1 MSVAHPE
8 LFIAVPFTLGA
19 NQMYH
24 EFSIAEFTPPKHAP
38 GVPALAGSTGGGV
51 SYVARNVRDYSSSQ
65 HVTGGYFEILGVRP
79 VLGRTITPQD
89 DATRAPVAV
98 IGEDLWRDRFAG
110 DPTVLGEKIAVND
123 QPFTIVGVIPRSY
136 RSLFLAGE
144 FSIAIPF
151 GARGL
156 VVPPNSDGPP
166 VSLTVIGRLADGM
179 TRENA
184 GAALDRAY
192 RQCCPRATR
201 GHPAQADQQLL
212 IAEDASRGL
221 SSPKMDLRS
230 EYRRILA
237 VLMAGVAIV
246 LLIACANVG
255 NLLLARATSRRR
267 EIAVRMSMGATRS
280 RLVRQLLVESLE
292 LALAGAF
299 LGLVVARLGTSV
311 LAHNL
316 PPMAAGMTD
325 VIALRPSPPILGF
338 TIGVTFACTM
348 LFGLVPALSA
358 TRTDIVSPLKEG
370 TTTTGNPRWWSLD
383 RGFVVAQ
390 VALALVLVCAA
401 ALFVTTLRNLRQF
414 DGGYKTSRVLLVNVD
429 VRQTPWES
437 RGLRPL
443 YPDIVARVRALPGVE
458 QVAVGTT
465 MPLFGGRSRSHFAVP
480 GYQPAPDEDMG
491 AWNNS
496 VTPGFFGTTGIGL
509 RAGRDF
515 DAGDTETSEPV
526 VIVNESFAKR
536 FLFGRNPIG
545 ATVTLL
551 NWRPARQARIV
562 GVANDARYYDL
573 RAPAEEWYYFPLSQY
588 GGGQVLDFAVRTTG
602 DPVAV
607 AAAVTREID
616 AVVPGI
622 RIRGLGG
629 VEKVL
634 NDALSRERL
643 SAALAALFGI
653 FALGLAAVGLYGVVS
668 YNVSRRTAEIGIRMA
683 LGATTRDA
691 LWLVVRQTL
700 TMMAIGLAIG
710 VPLAF
715 AASKA
720 IGAQL
725 YGIDANDP
733 RALVGAALL
742 LAIAGGVASVVP
754 SRRAASV
761 DPAAALR
768 AEG

>member
-1 MSVAHPE
+1 MN
-8 LFIAVPFTLGA
+8 L
-19 NQMYH
+19 
-24 EFSIAEFTPPKHAP
+24 
-38 GVPALAGSTGGGV
+38 
-51 SYVARNVRDYSSSQ
+51 
-65 HVTGGYFEILGVRP
+65 
-79 VLGRTITPQD
+79 
-89 DATRAPVAV
+89 
-98 IGEDLWRDRFAG
+98 
-110 DPTVLGEKIAVND
+110 
-123 QPFTIVGVIPRSY
+123 
-136 RSLFLAGE
+136 
-144 FSIAIPF
+144 
-151 GARGL
+151 RG
-156 VVPPNSDGPP
+156 
-166 VSLTVIGRLADGM
+166 
-179 TRENA
+179 
-184 GAALDRAY
+184 
-192 RQCCPRATR
+192 
-201 GHPAQADQQLL
+201 
-212 IAEDASRGL
+212 
-221 SSPKMDLRS
+221 
-230 EYRRILA
+230 EYRRILV
-237 VLMAGVAIV
+237 VLMAGVVIV

-255 NLLLARATSRRR
+255 NLLLARATARRR

-280 RLVRQLLVESLE
+280 RLVRQLLIESLE
-292 LALAGAF
+292 LALAGGF

-316 PPMAAGMTD
+316 PPMAAGMSD
-325 VIALRPSPPILGF
+325 VIALRPSPAILGF
-338 TIGVTFACTM
+338 TIAVTFACTL
-348 LFGLVPALSA
+348 LFGVVPALSA

-370 TTTTGNPRWWSLD
+370 TKTTGNHRWWSLD
-383 RGFVVAQ
+383 RGLVVAQ

-414 DGGYKTSRVLLVNVD
+414 DGGYKTSRVLLVNLD

-443 YPDIVARVRALPGVE
+443 YPDIVARVGALPGAE

-465 MPLFGGRSRSHFAVP
+465 MPLFGGRSRSRFAVP
-480 GYQPAPDEDMG
+480 GYQPTPDEDMG

-496 VTPGFFGTTGIGL
+496 VTSGFFAATGIGL
-509 RAGRDF
+509 RAGREF
-515 DAGDTETSEPV
+515 DTGDTETSEPV

-536 FLFGRNPIG
+536 FLAGRNPIG

-573 RAPAEEWYYFPLSQY
+573 RAPAEEWYYMPLTQS
-588 GGGQVLDFAVRTTG
+588 GGGPLYLALRTAG
-602 DPVAV
+602 DPVAL

-622 RIRGLGG
+622 RIRRLGG
-629 VEKVL
+629 IEQVL

-643 SAALAALFGI
+643 SAALATLFGI
-653 FALGLAAVGLYGVVS
+653 FALGLATVGLYGVVS

-725 YGIDANDP
+725 YGVDANDP
-733 RALVGAALL
+733 RAMVGAALL